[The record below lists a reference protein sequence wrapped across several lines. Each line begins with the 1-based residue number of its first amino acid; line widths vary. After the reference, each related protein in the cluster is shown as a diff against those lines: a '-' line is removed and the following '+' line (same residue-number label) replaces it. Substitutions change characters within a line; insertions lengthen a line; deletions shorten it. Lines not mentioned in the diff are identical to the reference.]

1 MHYTLKFKF
10 LGPLAQLGE
19 HLGDNQKVIG
29 SSPIRAT
36 NFKQQKEF
44 SLMFR
49 QKKIVSI
56 FIILVLISALSL
68 TTACKKDVSGKKVVI
83 NSLTG
88 ELGKKSDVLDKRIVG
103 LVVENHPEARP
114 QWGIDD
120 EKYSP
125 DIILQGEVEGG
136 ISRTLWLY
144 ADYDKL
150 PETVGPMR
158 SARPPFIK
166 FASLFDAVFV
176 HWGMSSS
183 GGNYTGADYYFN
195 NDVVKH
201 IDAMSYGED
210 NELFGRNRESSRSTE
225 HTGILYGKALSDAL
239 SKNSIE
245 KKMNKDFTTFLKF
258 NRSVKPLSDNEC
270 KAVSV
275 TFSSESI
282 DTVDWTYSDDDKL
295 YHTSHF
301 ENDVARTNILVLF
314 DNTEYITKDNGV
326 TYCDYSLQ
334 KGSGKLISNT
344 SVIDIQWINE
354 NGKLR
359 LFTQGKGGKE
369 KDVKLN
375 PGKTW
380 IGWVSANNGG
390 SSTIN

>member
-19 HLGDNQKVIG
+19 HLGDNQKAIG

-195 NDVVKH
+195 NDVVNH

-210 NELFGRNRESSRSTE
+210 NELFGRNRESGRSTE

-239 SKNSIE
+239 SKNSID

-334 KGSGKLISNT
+334 KGSGKLISNN